1 MSVNNGVRIVAAAA
15 ALLAITAVP
24 ATAAT
29 SAAAAPPVAATGLSV
44 DLGLHLGGKPSQQQ
58 IAALFQQWNAA
69 LATGQ
74 PTVVADLYTP
84 GAVLLPTLSNEVR
97 TSRAAI
103 LDYFK
108 SFLAKG
114 PSGRILSSTVTVLDR
129 DTAMN
134 NGTYLFTFKDGSTA
148 QARFTYVYEKV
159 GGRWLIAAH
168 HSSAMPEK

>member
-29 SAAAAPPVAATGLSV
+29 SAATSPVQAAGLGV

-58 IAALFQQWNAA
+58 IAGLFQQWNAA
-69 LATGQ
+69 LATGN
-74 PTVVADLYTP
+74 PEVVADLYLP
-84 GAVLLPTLSNEVR
+84 DAALLPTLSNEVR
-97 TSRAAI
+97 INRAAI
-103 LDYFK
+103 VDYFK

-114 PSGRILSSTVTVLDR
+114 PSGRIISSNINVLDR
-129 DTAMN
+129 DTAMD
-134 NGTYLFTFKDGSTA
+134 NGTYVFTFKDGTTA
-148 QARFTYVYEKV
+148 QARYTYVYEKV